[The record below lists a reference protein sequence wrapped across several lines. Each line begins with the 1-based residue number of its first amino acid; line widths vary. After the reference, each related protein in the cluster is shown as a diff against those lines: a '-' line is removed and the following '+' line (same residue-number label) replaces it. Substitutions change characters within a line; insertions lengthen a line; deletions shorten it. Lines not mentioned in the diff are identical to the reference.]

1 MRKTITLA
9 TLKTLIGNKNK
20 TTIITTNEKQTKT
33 HETEKKGVVKTTEMQ
48 TEKRVKKSLA
58 K

>member
-1 MRKTITLA
+1 MRKTITLV
-9 TLKTLIGNKNK
+9 TLKTLSRNKNK

-33 HETEKKGVVKTTEMQ
+33 HETEKKGSGKNNWDANW
-48 TEKRVKKSLA
+48 KKVKKSLA